1 MLALP
6 LQVVDNFLLQY
17 HVGQAL
23 FLVFVVATLGVL
35 PLKSR
40 KMIGLQTLAFG
51 LIFLLTPASL
61 MGSNPLYKLFG
72 LALLVVGPFLVV
84 TGKQ

>member
-1 MLALP
+1 MSAIP
-6 LQVVDNFLLQY
+6 LQLVDNFLLQY

-35 PLKSR
+35 PLGSR
-40 KMIGLQTLAFG
+40 KIVGIQTLAFG

-72 LALLVVGPFLVV
+72 IALLVVGPFVV
-84 TGKQ
+84 ITANR

>member
-40 KMIGLQTLAFG
+40 KMIGVQTVTFG

-61 MGSNPLYKLFG
+61 LGNDPIYKLFG
-72 LALLVVGPFLVV
+72 LALLVVGPFLLV
-84 TGKQ
+84 TGKR